1 MRTAHSASIL
11 VAALVMLRHP
21 CSRNKAT
28 ARFLLERA
36 AEHSELTPAERNAC
50 RSLADELDN
59 DPVDFTTAHPS
70 RPVQPP
76 PPGCRKRGDS
86 GEMRYSNPAPN
97 LAASNPLSLLKT
109 D

>member
-36 AEHSELTPAERNAC
+36 AEHSELTPAERDAC

-59 DPVDFTTAHPS
+59 DPADFTTAHPS

-76 PPGCRKRGDS
+76 PPGCRMLGDNL
-86 GEMRYSNPAPN
+86 EMHCCNPAPN
-97 LAASNPLSLLKT
+97 LAARNALSLLKT

>member
-1 MRTAHSASIL
+1 MQTTHSALIL

-28 ARFLLERA
+28 ARFILERA
-36 AEHSELTPAERNAC
+36 AEHSELTPAERDAC

-59 DPVDFTTAHPS
+59 DPVDFTTAHCHETS
-70 RPVQPP
+70 LQTR
-76 PPGCRKRGDS
+76 CS
-86 GEMRYSNPAPN
+86 SHAPN
-97 LAASNPLSLLKT
+97 FAASNPFSLRKN

>member
-36 AEHSELTPAERNAC
+36 AEHSELTPAERDAC
-50 RSLADELDN
+50 RSLAEDLDN
-59 DPVDFTTAHPS
+59 SPVEYTKS
-70 RPVQPP
+70 GQVQ
-76 PPGCRKRGDS
+76 
-86 GEMRYSNPAPN
+86 
-97 LAASNPLSLLKT
+97 NPLSGYRMLGERMEMY
-109 D
+109 